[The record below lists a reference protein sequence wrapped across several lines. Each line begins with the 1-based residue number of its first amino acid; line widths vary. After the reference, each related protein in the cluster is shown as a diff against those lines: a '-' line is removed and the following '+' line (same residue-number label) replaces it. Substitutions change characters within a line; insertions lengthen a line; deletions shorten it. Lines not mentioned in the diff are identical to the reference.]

1 MADPVTQGILLAISA
16 VTTTGSLVAQTQA
29 AKATRKAGQAQRRQ
43 EALAAAVQRRQQI
56 KAGRQ
61 AQALATQAGENQGV
75 SGSSGVAGGVGSL
88 KSQMS
93 ANLSFLDKQ
102 SGLADY
108 AGTMFDKASRLNQTA
123 TTLSGISSLA
133 GAGRSYGQGL
143 AAADAAKKESDTLMA
158 QFGQK
163 PK

>member
-1 MADPVTQGILLAISA
+1 MADPVTQGVLLAISA
-16 VTTTGSLVAQTQA
+16 VSTVGSVVTQTKAASAQ
-29 AKATRKAGQAQRRQ
+29 RKAGQAQRRQ

-61 AQALATQAGENQGV
+61 AQALALQAGENQGV

-102 SGLADY
+102 TGLADY
-108 AGTMFDKASRLNQTA
+108 AGSMFDKASRLQQTA
-123 TTLSGISSLA
+123 TTFGGIGQLA
-133 GAGRSYGQGL
+133 GAARGYGQGL
-143 AAADAAKKESDTLMA
+143 AAEAAAKKQEEAINAMLS
-158 QFGQK
+158 
-163 PK
+163 